1 MVIKGIDY
9 VIRHKMALCISFLST
24 GMIFAIVSCG
34 PSQSEIESV
43 IDYRV
48 QEILANIPTH
58 TPSQNPTPQPT
69 ATVIPTATP
78 QPTPTPI
85 ILPPTPTPLILAPTP
100 TAITIFPTPTAI
112 SIQPTPVN
120 PARTSSKFQEIY
132 SDIWSSVFMLATT
145 NGHGTGWL
153 IEPGLILTNEHVI
166 RGYNNVTVYQVSY
179 PPFNADLISVDTK
192 RDLALLRYDPNQTI
206 LNPNTLPI
214 PLGSATNDDIAQ
226 DIMALGYSGDPVIKN
241 LKVDRPSANVGVLS
255 LIIDFGPNAQGF
267 NLIMDAAVDPGD
279 SGGPVINGMGEVI
292 GMTRAVVENTST
304 GQRVVGTFYAVHIDE
319 IKRSL
324 PALRSG
330 LSR

>member
-1 MVIKGIDY
+1 MIKGINY
-9 VIRHKMALCISFLST
+9 LIRYKIALCIALLGSST
-24 GMIFAIVSCG
+24 IFATVACG
-34 PSQSEIESV
+34 PSQSEIESI

-48 QEILANIPTH
+48 EEILDNLPIP

-69 ATVIPTATP
+69 ATVVPTPTP

-85 ILPPTPTPLILAPTP
+85 ILPPTPTPLVLAPTP
-100 TAITIFPTPTAI
+100 TAITIAPTPTPI
-112 SIQPTPVN
+112 SIQPDPTKP
-120 PARTSSKFQEIY
+120 PLTFQEIY
-132 SDIWSSVFMLATT
+132 SDIWSSVFMLKTR

-166 RGYNNVTVYQVSY
+166 AGHNSVTVYQVTY
-179 PPFNADLISVDTK
+179 PPFNADLISIDTK
-192 RDLALLRYDPNQTI
+192 RDLALLRYDPDQVI
-206 LNPNTLPI
+206 LHPDALPI

-241 LKVDRPSANVGVLS
+241 QNVDRPSANVGVLS

-279 SGGPVINGMGEVI
+279 SGGPVINGRGEVV

-319 IKRSL
+319 IKGSL